1 MAQPTEEA
9 SSSPDEKKDESS
21 GVKLEESSP
30 DQQELQKK
38 YDELNERFLRLA
50 ADFENYKKR
59 MKRDTDARITYAIE
73 EFAVELLEVIDNF
86 DRALAAHD
94 SSAREGLEQISKLF
108 ETILKRHGIRRIESM
123 GRVFDPAEHEAVAC
137 IPSDS
142 EEGVI
147 IDEICPGYCM
157 DEKIIRC
164 ARVAVSKGK
173 QTENKC
179 ESE

>member
-9 SSSPDEKKDESS
+9 SSGPDEQKDESS

-30 DQQELQKK
+30 DPEELQKK
-38 YDELNERFLRLA
+38 YDELNNRFLRLA

-59 MKRDTDARITYAIE
+59 VSRETESRITYAVE
-73 EFAVELLEVIDNF
+73 KFAVELLEVIDNF
-86 DRALAAHD
+86 DRALAAKD
-94 SSAREGLEQISKLF
+94 TSAGEGLEQISKLF

-137 IPSDS
+137 IPSDN
-142 EEGVI
+142 EEGII

-157 DEKIIRC
+157 EGKIIRC

-173 QTENKC
+173 QTENKS